1 MKKEWELTMTQREV
15 EAIIDILG
23 TFEESVEVRA
33 KSAEGIYVV
42 GGT

>member
-15 EAIIDILG
+15 KAIIEILA

-33 KSAEGIYVV
+33 KSARVSMS
-42 GGT
+42 